1 MILRK
6 IFSYLTFKKQTFEGD
21 KPNQNLRMM
30 HGINRITI
38 FMFLIGIIFVII
50 KFVFFKK

>member
-1 MILRK
+1 MIIKK
-6 IFSYLTFKKQTFEGD
+6 IISYLTFKKQSNAGEA
-21 KPNQNLRMM
+21 PNQNLRMM

-50 KFVFFKK
+50 KFVFLK

>member
-1 MILRK
+1 MILKK
-6 IFSYLTFKKQTFEGD
+6 IISYLTFKKQTNDGNE
-21 KPNQNLRMM
+21 PNYNLRMM

-50 KFVFFKK
+50 KFVFLK